1 MVAAVNPISADTPK
15 SAGVLTPPEQ
25 YDFELIVANAR
36 TSGWIATEQSL
47 TAERSASAIVVRS
60 RLAEVEREHSYNDGP
75 RWIYELLHDLAQGA
89 WRQPRGIDRPPSRNL
104 P

>member
-1 MVAAVNPISADTPK
+1 VVPVNPISADIPK

-36 TSGWIATEQSL
+36 TSGWIASEQYL
-47 TAERSASAIVVRS
+47 TAERSERAIVVRS
-60 RLAEVEREHSYNDGP
+60 RLAEDESERTYNDDP
-75 RWIYELLHDLAQGA
+75 RWIYELLHDLAQGM
-89 WRQPRGIDRPPSRNL
+89 WRRGLERPPARTH